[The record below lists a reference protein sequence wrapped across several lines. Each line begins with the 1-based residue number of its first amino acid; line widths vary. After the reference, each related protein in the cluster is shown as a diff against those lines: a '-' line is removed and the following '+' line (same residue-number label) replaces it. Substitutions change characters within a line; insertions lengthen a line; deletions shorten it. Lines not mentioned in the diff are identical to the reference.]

1 MFYSTSCEYALRALT
16 HLAMYSDGSPVQVKD
31 IAEAEGI
38 PRHFLAK
45 IMNQLTYRGIVR
57 ALRGPGGGFL
67 LMRPPDEI
75 RVSEVIDSI
84 DGVETIRRRCV
95 LGLDVCRDDA
105 PCPMHETWKR
115 FRDNFITS
123 VDALTLAAMA
133 ETLRHKRNSDAARTV
148 RSKRVPPA
156 AS

>member
-1 MFYSTSCEYALRALT
+1 MFYSTSCEYALRALS
-16 HLAMYSDGSPVQVKD
+16 HLALYSDGAPVQVKD

-45 IMNQLTYRGIVR
+45 IMNQLTYRGVVR

-67 LMRPPDEI
+67 LIRPPEEI

-84 DGVETIRRRCV
+84 DGLDTIRRRCV

-105 PCPMHETWKR
+105 PCPMHEQWKR
-115 FRDNFITS
+115 FRDSFIQS
-123 VDALTLAAMA
+123 VDGLTLGNLAD
-133 ETLRHKRNSDAARTV
+133 TLRLKRTTDSV
-148 RSKRVPPA
+148 RAPRPSRIPPKKD
-156 AS
+156 